1 MGWRCCSL
9 RSFRCG
15 KKGVSP
21 VLGTVIMVLIV
32 VIGMS
37 AVFAFFVDYVGDY
50 QQGQGSSVMEMVEIE
65 DVFFVDSTNTSEVWL
80 YNFGEIE
87 FEVNAVYVNGLNA
100 TLEFM
105 DVSSKPLND
114 LDGDYSVEVGPFVHA
129 KFSVTVADNWVP
141 DATYVFKFV
150 TERGS
155 AVEREYV
162 VS

>member
-1 MGWRCCSL
+1 M
-9 RSFRCG
+9 RSFRRE

-50 QQGQGSSVMEMVEIE
+50 QQGQGSSVLEQLEIE
-65 DVFFVDSTNTSEVWL
+65 DVFFVESTNTSEVWL

-105 DVSSKPLND
+105 DVSTKPLND
-114 LDGDYSVEVGPFVHA
+114 LDGDYAVEVSPFAHA
-129 KFSVTVADNWVP
+129 KFSVTVADDWVP
-141 DATYVFKFV
+141 GATYVFRFI

-155 AVEREYV
+155 AVEREYA

>member
-1 MGWRCCSL
+1 M
-9 RSFRCG
+9 RSFRRE

-50 QQGQGSSVMEMVEIE
+50 QQGQGSSVMEQLEIE
-65 DVFFVDSTNTSEVWL
+65 DVFFVESTNTSEVWL

-87 FEVNAVYVNGLNA
+87 FEVKAIYVNGLNA

-105 DVSSKPLND
+105 DVSTKPLND
-114 LDGDYSVEVGPFVHA
+114 LDGDYAVEVSPFAHA
-129 KFSVTVADNWVP
+129 KFSVTVADNWVSG
-141 DATYVFKFV
+141 ATYVFRFI

-162 VS
+162 SP